1 MPGARII
8 SPNHLPRAP
17 AAYGRGMSKADG
29 ASSET
34 IEFGGS
40 PRWLGRLAGSRG
52 SRGATVEFAVIALA
66 VGVAIGFASGR
77 VTARHYQAQSGH
89 PDHSLAGPGSR
100 PPGSPA
106 ITFTGKRCA
115 SQVGS
120 DLQLGIEIQNGSAS
134 PVRIGRVTPVLPLG
148 GMRAVSGGVGTC
160 GALPGMAVA
169 TPALGPGATAWV
181 TITAAV
187 RVRCPEPL
195 PVGFRIGYTRAGKP
209 ATAKIDGFPDL
220 GAVAY
225 RHCGRE
231 GQDDSTGTAVP
242 VESGRSHSSSG

>member
-1 MPGARII
+1 MA
-8 SPNHLPRAP
+8 
-17 AAYGRGMSKADG
+17 KTDG

-52 SRGATVEFAVIALA
+52 SRGATVEYAVIALA
-66 VGVAIGFASGR
+66 VGVAIGFAGGR
-77 VTARHYQAQSGH
+77 VTAGHHQSRSGH
-89 PDHSLAGPGSR
+89 PDHSLAGAGSR
-100 PPGSPA
+100 APGSPA
-106 ITFTGKRCA
+106 IMFTGKRCA
-115 SQVGS
+115 SQVGP
-120 DLQLGIEIQNGSAS
+120 DLQVGIEIQNGSAS
-134 PVRIGRVTPVLPLG
+134 PVRIGAVTPLLALG

-160 GALPGMAVA
+160 GALPGTAA
-169 TPALGPGATAWV
+169 SAPALGPGATAWV

-195 PVGFRIGYTRAGKP
+195 PVGFRIGYTTAGKR
-209 ATAKIDGFPDL
+209 ATAKIDAFPDL

-231 GQDDSTGTAVP
+231 GQGGS
-242 VESGRSHSSSG
+242 